1 MVNNIEKIAITG
13 GKGGTGKSTV
23 AVLMANKLN
32 QEGKKV
38 VLVDCDVECP
48 NDHLLIKQ
56 ELEDVIAKSYIS
68 FPKLDK
74 SKCTKCGL
82 CVKKCRENA
91 IFQKPGDY
99 PIFIKDLCTGCG
111 LCWNICPFGAI
122 KPEKEVSGEIFLNK
136 IRKDFWLVT
145 GQARSGLE
153 ETGPVVAETKK
164 AALQLAQEKRADL
177 VLFDT
182 AAGAHCPV
190 INALMDT
197 DMAYCVTEPTPMGA
211 YDLELILDL
220 VKKLGITP
228 KVIINQSDLGD
239 KSMVMEVIKQF
250 NVPLE
255 REIPYS
261 KALVKAYSRGEL
273 LTFKDF

>member
-1 MVNNIEKIAITG
+1 MADNIKKIAITG

-23 AVLMANKLN
+23 AVLMAN
-32 QEGKKV
+32 QFIQAGKKV

-48 NDHLLIKQ
+48 NDHLLISQPLDKI
-56 ELEDVIAKSYIS
+56 IAKSYIS

-99 PIFIKDLCTGCG
+99 PIFLKDLCNGCG
-111 LCWNICPFGAI
+111 LCWNICPVGAI
-122 KPEKEVSGEIFLNK
+122 KPEKEVSGKIFLSQVK
-136 IRKDFWLVT
+136 DDFWLVT

-164 AALQLAQEKRADL
+164 AALKFAQDKGADI

-182 AAGAHCPV
+182 AAGIHCPV

-197 DMAYCVTEPTPMGA
+197 AIAYCVTEPTPMGA
-211 YDLELILDL
+211 YDLALILDL
-220 VKKLGITP
+220 VKKLGIEP
-228 KVIINQSDLGD
+228 RIIINQADLGD
-239 KSMVMEVIKQF
+239 QAMIQAVIERF
-250 NVPLE
+250 NVPVE
-255 REIPYS
+255 KEIPYS
-261 KALVKAYSRGEL
+261 KALMQAYSQGQL
-273 LTFKDF
+273 LRFKDF